1 MPELILSPEEIQDL
15 RKVMSLP
22 EGRRVIRRWMAKTG
36 MYRSAMRMRPNVAP
50 DERLLFNA
58 AQSDFGK
65 RMQAEVMAADPVGFQ
80 LMNSECAAQKA
91 LAKDKDKPGTVV
103 DDDNEEMEE

>member
-22 EGRRVIRRWMAKTG
+22 EGRRMIRRWMSKTG
-36 MYRSAMRMRPNVAP
+36 MWRSVTRMRPNVAP
-50 DERLLFNA
+50 DERILFNA
-58 AQSDFGK
+58 AQQDFGH
-65 RMQAEVMAADPVGFQ
+65 RMQAEIMAADPVGFQ
-80 LMNSECAAQKA
+80 LMNSEAATRKA
-91 LAKDKDKPGTVV
+91 MERGDKSPGAVV

>member
-22 EGRRVIRRWMAKTG
+22 EGRRVIRRWMSKTG
-36 MYRSAMRMRPNVAP
+36 MYKSVTRMRPNVAP
-50 DERLLFNA
+50 DERILFNA
-58 AQSDFGK
+58 AQQDFGH
-65 RMQAEVMAADPVGFQ
+65 RMQAEVGCADPVGFQ
-80 LMNSECAAQKA
+80 LMNSEAAAQKA
-91 LAKDKDKPGTVV
+91 MEKDKSKPGTVV